1 MLIQPTPPSPAPN
14 STGLFPPSGPVGLT
28 KIIPSYLYQQYADD
42 DDLQAFVGAYNT
54 LAQQYLDWMNN
65 INLPVYTSDT
75 ITGSLLDWVA
85 EGLYGMERPALSS
98 GQNRNVGPFNTYA
111 YNTLGYN
118 VHKIIG
124 PTDLVDTSDDV
135 FKRIITW
142 NFFKG
147 DGTKVN
153 TRWLKRRIMRFL
165 NGVNGTSFNVNST
178 YQISVTYGVGGQ
190 VNINLLSGKRTVDGG
205 AMYNGFGFGRI
216 GLPLNSLQTS
226 YQAYPNLVN
235 ALVLKEAIDSG
246 VLQLPIQ
253 YTYVV
258 TI

>member
-1 MLIQPTPPSPAPN
+1 MTSPVSLVRLSAYIVPSSGTTVTVAYGPVQGGFIVNPPNAVGQGIAKAEVLWIDLVNPATLGENHTNYAIQPGERYDFPAGDTVNVTVTAFSAGHRFSGVLIQPTPPSPAPN

-135 FKRIITW
+135 FKRIMTW
-142 NFFKG
+142 NFYK
-147 DGTKVN
+147 
-153 TRWLKRRIMRFL
+153 
-165 NGVNGTSFNVNST
+165 
-178 YQISVTYGVGGQ
+178 
-190 VNINLLSGKRTVDGG
+190 
-205 AMYNGFGFGRI
+205 
-216 GLPLNSLQTS
+216 
-226 YQAYPNLVN
+226 
-235 ALVLKEAIDSG
+235 
-246 VLQLPIQ
+246 
-253 YTYVV
+253 
-258 TI
+258 